1 MRTGILLSALA
12 AGTALAFLG
21 CPGTGESTGA
31 PDAVDAP
38 DTAAVPSHAFLIVPD
53 TSACQA
59 HVCEVGG
66 DPYSEYKAW
75 NLAHGACEAAPLDLL
90 CRVKSQNQGTDWPAQ
105 ADARIEA
112 ASVAAGGFT
121 DTQKAALRCLAF
133 LEPSQGFNV
142 RAEVAGAGSPSS
154 LQLGLVLDL
163 PGDADAVADAF
174 LARLGPYVG
183 AAYGVTADFDLETKV
198 TTDSGYPW
206 ASGGVN
212 IRVIARTYKGIPL
225 RNNDFF
231 EATLMPVFG
240 NSIAPDQPCPGRYR
254 LGDWTNGFFDRRL
267 RDVNVAQ
274 EGRVSLDTAVGNA
287 LAACGATCWALAD
300 ARAATWLSAQG
311 LQFEFQ
317 VGCPSHCQ
325 EFPDWHCTYTVD
337 AFTGAV
343 LGGQEDCCVDCF
355 QPA

>member
-21 CPGTGESTGA
+21 CPGTGESTGS

-38 DTAAVPSHAFLIVPD
+38 DTPVVPAHAFLRAPD

-66 DPYSEYKAW
+66 DPVSEYKAW
-75 NLAHGACEAAPLDLL
+75 NLAHKACEAAPPDLL
-90 CRVKSQNQGTDWPAQ
+90 CRMKSQYQGTDWPDQ
-105 ADARIEA
+105 ADAAIEA
-112 ASVAAGGFT
+112 ASGAAGGFT
-121 DTQKAALRCLAF
+121 DAQKAALRCLATM
-133 LEPSQGFNV
+133 EPSQGFNV
-142 RAEVAGAGSPSS
+142 RAEVAGSGSPSS

-183 AAYGVTADFDLETKV
+183 AAYDVTPDFDLETKV
-198 TTDSGYPW
+198 TSYSGYEGS
-206 ASGGVN
+206 SGGVN
-212 IRVIARTYKGIPL
+212 IRVIARTFKGIPL
-225 RNNDFF
+225 RDNDFF
-231 EATLMPVFG
+231 EANLMPVT
-240 NSIAPDQPCPGRYR
+240 CPGRYR
-254 LGDWTNGFFDRRL
+254 LDDWTNGFFDRRL
-267 RDVNVAQ
+267 RDVNIAQ

-300 ARAATWLSAQG
+300 AHAATWLTWEG
-311 LQFEFQ
+311 LRFEFQ
-317 VGCPSHCQ
+317 IGCPSHC
-325 EFPDWHCTYTVD
+325 EAYPDWRCTYTVD